1 MRKKMTDADRAT
13 ILQEFSAIVNPALNE
28 CSSGAEFSKRLET
41 TSANNRI
48 DYQDDGAKPINDE
61 KKKKYQNVQSKYADL
76 LNKFANAQDE
86 KTAKDLL
93 AVIQSI
99 EKDYPGIENSDGLDK
114 ALNDL
119 CQNNPTASMIYAESE
134 LNKQKK
140 ATDNAYFKNEE
151 EKKPVTTKDIDEA
164 FADTNFSFDA
174 GLFNNVKT
182 HLTRPESKIFTEFKR
197 RAAQADVPDNS
208 ELHYHQSTY
217 TSNGKTVTYEQYA
230 QNVNWGSV
238 ISKMNGTPEQNIEQ
252 LRRFITKQVHDYFG
266 GWSRFQSIV
275 IRDQQIIV
283 NNVCYMPLV
292 GKEYL
297 KDGSVFPIDT
307 LDYLKYGCIARCFDW
322 SVLTKMHNLV
332 LFDVDDRDIYMN
344 DIANALGCNRNM
356 GLSSIFNAVPSLEVV
371 VIAGDPVTKEKL
383 HSEEARVVKEK
394 LSAYKR
400 FTNFSDGYKLNICKG
415 TNGLQDFTLN
425 NLKNYATNR
434 GNKGLFRYCMGTIA
448 RASLFAGAGVAN
460 LASHLAW
467 GVKNLFSTAM
477 SPVTE
482 EDLNQ

>member
-1 MRKKMTDADRAT
+1 MRKKMTDADRDA
-13 ILQEFSAIVNPALNE
+13 ILEEFSAIVNPALSE

-48 DYQDDGAKPINDE
+48 DAKDDGAKPVVAEDKE
-61 KKKKYQNVQSKYADL
+61 RYQNVQANYASL

-86 KTAKDLL
+86 KTANDLL
-93 AVIQSI
+93 TVIQST

-114 ALNDL
+114 ILDDL
-119 CQNNPTASMIYAESE
+119 CKGNPVAGLAYAESE
-134 LNKQKK
+134 LNKQRKT
-140 ATDNAYFKNEE
+140 TDDTYFKNEE
-151 EKKPVTTKDIDEA
+151 ERRAATTQDINEH
-164 FADTNFSFDA
+164 FSDTKFSSDGNLFDS
-174 GLFNNVKT
+174 VKSY
-182 HLTRPESKIFTEFKR
+182 LSKPESKIFAEFKQK
-197 RAAQADVPDNS
+197 AAQADTPDNS
-208 ELHYHQSTY
+208 ELHYHQSTF

-230 QNVNWGSV
+230 QNVNWGSL
-238 ISKMNGTPEQNIEQ
+238 ISKMNGTPEQNIEK
-252 LRRFITKQVHDYFG
+252 LRRFVTKQVYDYFG

-292 GKEYL
+292 GQEYL

-307 LDYLKYGCIARCFDW
+307 LDYLKHGCIARCFDW
-322 SVLTKMHNLV
+322 SVLTKMHNLT

-344 DIANALGCNRNM
+344 DIANAIGCNRNM

-371 VIAGDPVTKEKL
+371 IIAGDSVAREKL
-383 HSEEARVVKEK
+383 HTEEARVVKEK

-434 GNKGLFRYCMGTIA
+434 GNKGLFRYCLGTMA
-448 RASLFAGAGVAN
+448 RATLFAGAGVAN

-477 SPVTE
+477 TPVSE